1 MEEIQQRLKD
11 AADQSSALA
20 AWATNKQ
27 NAEARESLLE
37 AVHEL
42 RKVSARLEIEI
53 AASEREDSSGRSL
66 PIPSLVHTNA
76 AAHKRIWV
84 INHLRHQMTKR
95 NRMWVTKVNKPHVQ
109 ARHAVNSVVRLV
121 VRRKANNKSN

>member
-11 AADQSSALA
+11 AADQSMKALA

-27 NAEARESLLE
+27 NAGARESLLE

-53 AASEREDSSGRSL
+53 ATSEREDSSGRSL
-66 PIPSLVHTNA
+66 PIPSHRSHQRRGPQENMGDQSSAPSNDQAESDIGNEGQQA
-76 AAHKRIWV
+76 ARSSAPRGQF
-84 INHLRHQMTKR
+84 RR
-95 NRMWVTKVNKPHVQ
+95 P
-109 ARHAVNSVVRLV
+109 ARRPSQGE
-121 VRRKANNKSN
+121 